1 MIYVF
6 TFTCFA
12 FCVFALRFCVF
23 FLLLVDE
30 KSTNKKRAKFSSN
43 CKNYSKIGAIVLGSL
58 QVGETPPSRFDH
70 GSLYRPMIN
79 GRIQLDATSPD
90 RKGPTSGSHRP
101 TRGLSALVRALFKS
115 RTWCLRYLTVPQ
127 YDLTGVIYGHAP
139 TVDHIHVNWTE
150 ASATQRAFYCRPLGL
165 LPRPIPRFSRSH
177 QPQECRQAL
186 KKASIYRVGLRGHS

>member
-1 MIYVF
+1 MLPLKRFAFLLLHDLRFYFYMIYVF

-43 CKNYSKIGAIVLGSL
+43 CKNYSIIGAIVLGSL

-115 RTWCLRYLTVPQ
+115 RT
-127 YDLTGVIYGHAP
+127 
-139 TVDHIHVNWTE
+139 
-150 ASATQRAFYCRPLGL
+150 
-165 LPRPIPRFSRSH
+165 
-177 QPQECRQAL
+177 
-186 KKASIYRVGLRGHS
+186 